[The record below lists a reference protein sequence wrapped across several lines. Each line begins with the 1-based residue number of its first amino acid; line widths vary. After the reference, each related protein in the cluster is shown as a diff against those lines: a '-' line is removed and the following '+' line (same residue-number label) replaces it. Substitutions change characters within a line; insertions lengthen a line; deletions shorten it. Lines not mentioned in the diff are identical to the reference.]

1 MEVDLEF
8 IIRRCQIGDENALS
22 LLGKATFLETY
33 AGSAGAADILTY
45 AETEHTSESYRHW
58 LVSSV
63 VHIWVSEVPVV
74 SIKPKPTSLFMKT
87 AAVRGLSTSASSAAS
102 AKNFN
107 KSILSHEISHFEGL
121 IVRNELTQ
129 FAFLSS
135 FGSHSSSCFRR
146 RYQTGEKN
154 GTEPTVPFE
163 GKTAQF
169 DIHLQTM
176 GPSYQTTTIS
186 KTVTETA
193 MVKLFAR
200 SPTYTSFKCGHRMG
214 RAAQPRNHRTQARR
228 EATMKRP
235 SLWPEVRSSSFRA
248 SALNCARCSSNLS
261 RAFST
266 SEWATMA

>member
-200 SPTYTSFKCGHRMG
+200 SPTYTSLQV
-214 RAAQPRNHRTQARR
+214 RAQNGPGGAAEKSPHSGAPRSDDEKTQPLAGG
-228 EATMKRP
+228 
-235 SLWPEVRSSSFRA
+235 SLKLLPRLGSQLRSLLLQLVQSIF
-248 SALNCARCSSNLS
+248 NV
-261 RAFST
+261 
-266 SEWATMA
+266 